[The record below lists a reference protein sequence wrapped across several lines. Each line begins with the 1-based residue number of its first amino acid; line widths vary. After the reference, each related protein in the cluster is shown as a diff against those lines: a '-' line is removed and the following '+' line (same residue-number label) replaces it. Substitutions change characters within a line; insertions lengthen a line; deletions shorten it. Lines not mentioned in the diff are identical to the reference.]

1 MHGIEVVNGVSY
13 SPESFQ
19 LAIDND
25 LALIG
30 TSDVHDL
37 IDWDYL
43 PELGGHRPVTLVFA
57 TSAQMTAVRAALFAK
72 RTAVWFQD
80 TLMGR
85 ERELAPLVK
94 ASIVVTSAHYLPE
107 TTLVQVRLENR
118 SSVPFQ
124 LQNLSNFGDQNN
136 PGPVT
141 LPALGALTLELA
153 TGVRLAEIS
162 WPVRVVNAYTTP
174 NTQLVITLSSPVA
187 DAE

>member
-1 MHGIEVVNGVSY
+1 M
-13 SPESFQ
+13 
-19 LAIDND
+19 
-25 LALIG
+25 
-30 TSDVHDL
+30 HDL

-80 TLMGR
+80 TLLGR

-141 LPALGALTLELA
+141 LSALGALTLELA

-174 NTQLVITLSSPVA
+174 NKQLVITLSTPI
-187 DAE
+187 AEAE